1 MEILKILILEL
12 IVHVEVAAGENLE
25 EGFPIKVDFGELFVF
40 LVVEIGIGESMMKH
54 TRHVGS
60 NLPPRALRPN
70 VLQLS

>member
-54 TRHVGS
+54 SV
-60 NLPPRALRPN
+60 PLRNNKPLCL
-70 VLQLS
+70 VFLR